1 MELIDKIKIDMA
13 RKGNTPVVYAMQGD
27 YNSRLISATLFNNG
41 FPIDV
46 NGNAVSVAY
55 KKPDGT
61 SGWYD
66 TLPDGNSAICIEA
79 SEVLAKIAPEML
91 TVPGMVY
98 AAIRI
103 ESESGES
110 RATTFPFVVN
120 VSEDPGYNSA
130 KSENYYNVQNWDD
143 VNSKFAEIE
152 ELLKTVGN
160 GIDDT
165 VISKESTWSSKNIV
179 DKLCPSF
186 TESGGVVCCEPLDG
200 YPLEVVS
207 TINDKGDYWESIT
220 LRQSGKNL
228 LKYPYY
234 ETTMTRNGI
243 TFTDNGDGTI
253 TANGTATADANFI
266 CAYWNE
272 CDLPPGRY
280 HFKSYDAKHAGAVL
294 ANIAFRRDGVSIFD
308 TLDTVGG
315 VDIEL
320 TDRPNTFYCIVRV
333 KAGKTVNNFV
343 FKPQLEASSVATDY
357 EPYWEQPITADF
369 ANLDEAHVLF
379 GSYNWQ
385 TGVLNTGDDGYY
397 QHDPA
402 TDTFTYIENI
412 DTYVPPTV
420 RNIYAVSGTNSFYSD
435 CGDTQASGKSD
446 PVAIIEKQET
456 IIAEQEAELAK
467 LNKQYELIEEVTL
480 EEDVESFTRTA
491 DTNGNPYNFSAM
503 RIYVDATAAEGA
515 NNNSQMI
522 FSLGTKSNN
531 FAIYL
536 QATGGIT
543 NTARNTL
550 LNAQNENGFRSVWFA
565 TATSGGT
572 STNIQTIS
580 AHYTYIW
587 ENVTRLALSTHPS
600 TLKIPAGTCIRIYGI
615 RG

>member
-186 TESGGVVCCEPLDG
+186 TESGGVVTCEPVEG

-207 TINDKGDYWESIT
+207 HINKAVSGVTLQHCLTLDPNIYEFFNAYIDVSRQMWLANADSRSIRMPCKPNTTYVISHNNSMETIFRVACIETDAVPSVATVPTAVIVQGQTDALTVTTTEQT
-220 LRQSGKNL
+220 
-228 LKYPYY
+228 KYLVVQASKAQW
-234 ETTMTRNGI
+234 
-243 TFTDNGDGTI
+243 DNTI
-253 TANGTATADANFI
+253 TSLIVCEA
-266 CAYWNE
+266 
-272 CDLPPGRY
+272 R
-280 HFKSYDAKHAGAVL
+280 
-294 ANIAFRRDGVSIFD
+294 
-308 TLDTVGG
+308 TVNH
-315 VDIEL
+315 VD
-320 TDRPNTFYCIVRV
+320 F
-333 KAGKTVNNFV
+333 GKTVNGG
-343 FKPQLEASSVATDY
+343 T
-357 EPYWEQPITADF
+357 
-369 ANLDEAHVLF
+369 
-379 GSYNWQ
+379 YNW
-385 TGVLNTGDDGYY
+385 TLGILTDEKGNTTTLTPNTVTAFDGINV
-397 QHDPA
+397 
-402 TDTFTYIENI
+402 F
-412 DTYVPPTV
+412 V
-420 RNIYAVSGTNSFYSD
+420 SD
-435 CGDTQASGKSD
+435 CGNTTVSGKSD

-572 STNIQTIS
+572 STNIQTRS